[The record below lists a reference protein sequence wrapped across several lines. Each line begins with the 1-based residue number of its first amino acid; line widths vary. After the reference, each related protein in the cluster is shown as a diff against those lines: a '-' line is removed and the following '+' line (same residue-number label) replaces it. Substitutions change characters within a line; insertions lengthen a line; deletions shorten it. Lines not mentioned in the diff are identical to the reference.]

1 MKNNPMLKDF
11 YELTALEVYS
21 KKERAICDVMKQK
34 LTALGLEVEEDDT
47 AEKTGSECG
56 NIIAVLKGDPKV
68 EPILFSCHLD
78 RVPNNGHIQPQ
89 LNEEERIMYSD
100 KKTILAADDVSGICV
115 MLQALVQNEDGKW
128 RTGAVRNTS
137 LFSDYPLVSSIYRM
151 ARLKTLEGSR
161 LLDEVAEA
169 LAGKPERGTAL
180 WNMINGKRQSSGN
193 LTADEIR
200 KMLEEIK
207 GKL

>member
-21 KKERAICDVMKQK
+21 KKERPICDVMKQK
-34 LTALGLEVEEDDT
+34 LAALGLEVEEDDT

-56 NIIAVLKGDPKV
+56 NIIAVLKGDPEI

-115 MLQALVQNEDGKW
+115 MLQALRNVKEQNLPHGD
-128 RTGAVRNTS
+128 
-137 LFSDYPLVSSIYRM
+137 I
-151 ARLKTLEGSR
+151 
-161 LLDEVAEA
+161 EVIIS
-169 LAGKPERGTAL
+169 TC
-180 WNMINGKRQSSGN
+180 
-193 LTADEIR
+193 
-200 KMLEEIK
+200 EEIGLYGADNADLSRFK
-207 GKL
+207 AKMCFVFDIPGRAGRIVKQAPGI

>member
-56 NIIAVLKGDPKV
+56 NIIAVLKGNPEI

-78 RVPNNGHIQPQ
+78 RERVNGD
-89 LNEEERIMYSD
+89 EENI
-100 KKTILAADDVSGICV
+100 
-115 MLQALVQNEDGKW
+115 
-128 RTGAVRNTS
+128 RNTARFVREHLPEPKLELLPYHS
-137 LFSDYPLVSSIYRM
+137 YGADKYTQLGLSYDEQAFRRPTDEEL
-151 ARLKTLEGSR
+151 ARLRAIVTEEG
-161 LLDEVAEA
+161 VEA
-169 LAGKPERGTAL
+169 VSYR
-180 WNMINGKRQSSGN
+180 
-193 LTADEIR
+193 
-200 KMLEEIK
+200 
-207 GKL
+207 